1 MTIGR
6 CLSELLLEWTGAWS
20 VIDRISGLQQPE
32 DGICGLQ
39 QGSGFLCTVC
49 DGKILRIIAR
59 IPQTQTKLKQ
69 NYAIIRKK
77 SEKEDEDA
85 LSCTSGLGTEA
96 RESGENYNA
105 SGQQVPAHYGGGGRF
120 LHAAGAGGNI
130 SGALSLSVFT
140 CMNGCYTL
148 GMTAARY
155 CALAGTVRSKE
166 RKKQVFITVLPGAA
180 MVAASLLYVAYST
193 LDNPP
198 SEKRSIMERSRL
210 SPLQRSPLRRSV
222 SMYGGVIK
230 YRKYH
235 SPLLHALKII
245 SLGTSLISLVLTQ
258 SAILAFADEAQD
270 PSVNGFL
277 GTVTGICA
285 ALLGVYMIRRINRI
299 EAEDLYERGLLIR
312 KNTNNMKGRRSL

>member
-1 MTIGR
+1 MRILYQWIGDG
-6 CLSELLLEWTGAWS
+6 SQ
-20 VIDRISGLQQPE
+20 RI
-32 DGICGLQ
+32 
-39 QGSGFLCTVC
+39 
-49 DGKILRIIAR
+49 R
-59 IPQTQTKLKQ
+59 
-69 NYAIIRKK
+69 
-77 SEKEDEDA
+77 
-85 LSCTSGLGTEA
+85 
-96 RESGENYNA
+96 ENYNA
-105 SGQQVPAHYGGGGRF
+105 SDSRS
-120 LHAAGAGGNI
+120 LHITGAAGAFSMLLGLGKII
-130 SGALSLSVFT
+130 SGALSLSVFA

-166 RKKQVFITVLPGAA
+166 RKNQYFYYRLAGAV
-180 MVAASLLYVAYST
+180 MVAASLLYVTYSLWT
-193 LDNPP
+193 IRHPKTVN
-198 SEKRSIMERSRL
+198 
-210 SPLQRSPLRRSV
+210 
-222 SMYGGVIK
+222 YGKITAITIATITFTEIGVNVWGVIK

-299 EAEDLYERGLLIR
+299 EAEDLHREDSYKE
-312 KNTNNMKGRRSL
+312 NTYNMKGDDLYDSHTGGR